1 MVAPYMESSIKLLDD
16 LGNEIQPAVTGET
29 NAYFVSGADKIDYEI
44 RTYADNGRLA
54 SDYVEIE
61 LYEVKTNEAEDEL
74 IINTLVWRELQTD
87 SNGYLQG
94 NLKVP
99 WWAANK
105 ILGFAITYG
114 YDDSLNISER
124 QKLKQARNKI
134 ILKGADYAVLIAGV
148 ALIATGV
155 GAGVGAG
162 LIAAGRVITATEIAL
177 VITEIAYEQQI
188 NNRQLGKN
196 KYGDK
201 FDGLSIKSAG
211 LVVSPLTAE
220 LKRKWLLNMAALGAT
235 ISAFMLIRKHLILK
249 DSSPQR

>member
-1 MVAPYMESSIKLLDD
+1 MVAPFMESSITLFDES
-16 LGNEIQPAVTGET
+16 GNQIQPAVTGEV
-29 NAYFVSGADKIDYEI
+29 NAYLVSGADKIEYEI

-87 SNGYLQG
+87 SNGYIKG

-99 WWAANK
+99 LWAANK

-134 ILKGADYAVLIAGV
+134 ILKGVEYTTLIAGV

-155 GAGVGAG
+155 GAGAGAG
-162 LIAAGRVITATEIAL
+162 LITAGRVITATEIAVL
-177 VITEIAYEQQI
+177 ITDIAYEQQI
-188 NNRQLGKN
+188 KNRQLGKN

-201 FDGLSIKSAG
+201 FEGLSVNSAG
-211 LVVSPLTAE
+211 LVVSPLPAE
-220 LKRKWLLNMAALGAT
+220 LKRKWLLNMVALGAS
-235 ISAFMLIRKHLILK
+235 ISGFMLIRKHLIQPA
-249 DSSPQR
+249 S

>member
-1 MVAPYMESSIKLLDD
+1 MESSIKLFDESGD
-16 LGNEIQPAVTGET
+16 EIQPAVTGET

-44 RTYADNGRLA
+44 RTYADNGQLA

-99 WWAANK
+99 WWVSNK

-124 QKLKQARNKI
+124 EKLKQARNKI

-148 ALIATGV
+148 ALCSTGV
-155 GAGVGAG
+155 GCSVGAMLLTG
-162 LIAAGRVITATEIAL
+162 AGRVVTVTEIA
-177 VITEIAYEQQI
+177 VFVGEMAYDHQI

-201 FDGLSIKSAG
+201 FDGLSVNSAG
-211 LVVSPLTAE
+211 LVVSPLPAE
-220 LKRKWLLNMAALGAT
+220 LKRKWLLNMVALGAS

-249 DSSPQR
+249 DSSP

>member
-1 MVAPYMESSIKLLDD
+1 MESSIELFDD
-16 LGNEIQPAVTGET
+16 SGNEIQPAIIGET

-99 WWAANK
+99 WWASNK

-124 QKLKQARNKI
+124 EKLKQARTKI
-134 ILKGADYAVLIAGV
+134 ILKGAEYATLIAAV
-148 ALIATGV
+148 ALCSTGV
-155 GAGVGAG
+155 GCGVGALLLTG
-162 LIAAGRVITATEIAL
+162 AGRVLTITEIAVL
-177 VITEIAYEQQI
+177 VADVAYEQQI

-249 DSSPQR
+249 GSSS